1 MWKVIP
7 GSRDTELS
15 CGVMKAPAV
24 EGGRG
29 RFLGLGGRDGSRG
42 LRMQFGEAL
51 GSHAKGFPQD
61 AKCLHSVGG
70 DELGESE
77 ALAVTCSEFSFYPLI
92 ALQRTGWS
100 RWSWSF

>member
-15 CGVMKAPAV
+15 CGVLKAPAV

-42 LRMQFGEAL
+42 LRMRLVRHWGHMPRAFHRTL
-51 GSHAKGFPQD
+51 
-61 AKCLHSVGG
+61 SVCI
-70 DELGESE
+70 LWV
-77 ALAVTCSEFSFYPLI
+77 VTS
-92 ALQRTGWS
+92 
-100 RWSWSF
+100 